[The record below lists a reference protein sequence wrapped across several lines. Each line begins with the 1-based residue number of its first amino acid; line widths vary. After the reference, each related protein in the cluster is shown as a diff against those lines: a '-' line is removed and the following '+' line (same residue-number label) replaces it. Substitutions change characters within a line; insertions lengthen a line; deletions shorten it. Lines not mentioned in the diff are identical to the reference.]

1 MGTPIRRIVEEM
13 AGGIAGGG
21 KVKAIQTGGPSG
33 GCVPE
38 RLLDVPVDYESLTA
52 VGSMMGS
59 GGLIVM
65 DEATS
70 MVDVA
75 RYFMEFCMEESC
87 GKCIPCRT
95 GTVQMHALLA
105 KIAAGEASEAD
116 VALLRQLADLLRATS
131 LCGLGQ
137 SAPNPVM
144 TALQYFPEEFADK
157 LKKKASPEGPR

>member
-1 MGTPIRRIVEEM
+1 M

-33 GCVPE
+33 GCIPE
-38 RLLDVPVDYESLTA
+38 RLLDVPVDYESLTG

-75 RYFMEFCMEESC
+75 RYFMEFCRDESC
-87 GKCIPCRT
+87 GKCVPCRT
-95 GTVQMHALLA
+95 GTVQMHLLLE
-105 KIAAGEASEAD
+105 KFTRGEAEQAD
-116 VALLRQLADLLRATS
+116 LDLLKDLAELLRSAS

-137 SAPNPVM
+137 SAPNPMM
-144 TALQYFPEEFADK
+144 TALTYFPHEFAARMK
-157 LKKKASPEGPR
+157 GAAPQEASQS

>member
-1 MGTPIRRIVEEM
+1 
-13 AGGIAGGG
+13 GGIAGGG
-21 KVKAIQTGGPSG
+21 KPKAIQTGGPSG

-38 RLLDVPVDYESLTA
+38 QLLDVPVDYESLVA

-65 DEATS
+65 DEGTS

-75 RYFMEFCMEESC
+75 RYFMEFCRDESC
-87 GKCIPCRT
+87 GKCVPCRA
-95 GTVQMHALLA
+95 GTVQMHLLLE
-105 KIAAGEASEAD
+105 KFCAGEATEAD
-116 VALLRQLADLLRATS
+116 LALLKALAELLRATS

-144 TALQYFPEEFADK
+144 TALRYFPHEFAARM
-157 LKKKASPEGPR
+157 KKEPSPP